1 MNKRKQTIT
10 AIAAA
15 FGMAIMILDS
25 KTVMQYAYEGIDLCI
40 RTVIPSLFPFLA
52 ISNVITAN
60 ISANR
65 KKEANLLERY
75 LGLPTGTQ
83 YLVTLGL
90 LGGYPSGA
98 QNIYQA
104 YKRGYLGKQE
114 AERLLPVCNNAGP
127 AFALGFVGLGL
138 LGSLRAG
145 VWLYLLHALSALLI
159 ALLFRPRQPFSAPAQ
174 SRTLSPSFSQE
185 LVEAITS
192 AGSAMVQVCAFIT
205 FFYTALHLLTQR
217 TGIAHPLALGFVEL
231 TCGLTRLTPTRAG
244 FVMAAGLLGWGGLS
258 VHAQT
263 AAALSGTGV
272 SLRNHLRGKFL
283 QGIFSAILAIF
294 AWFLL

>member
-1 MNKRKQTIT
+1 MRRYLSLFLP
-10 AIAAA
+10 AAV
-15 FGMAIMILDS
+15 MVLILLS
-25 KTVMQYAYEGIDLCI
+25 PQQAAEAVRQAMQLCAGS
-40 RTVIPSLFPFLA
+40 VIPSLFPFLVL
-52 ISNVITAN
+52 SSLVVGSSPSPGPSF
-60 ISANR
+60 SA
-65 KKEANLLERY
+65 LLGRC
-75 LGLPTGTQ
+75 LGCSPTGARVF
-83 YLVTLGL
+83 LLSL
-90 LGGYPSGA
+90 LGGYPVGPRLMG
-98 QNIYQA
+98 QLMR
-104 YKRGYLGKQE
+104 RGDLSRRE
-114 AERLLPVCNNAGP
+114 AEHLLFFCNNAGP
-127 AFALGFVGLGL
+127 AFVMGFVGLGL

-185 LVEAITS
+185 LVESITS

-205 FFYTALHLLTQR
+205 FFYTALHLFAQR
-217 TGIAHPLALGFVEL
+217 SGIAHPLVLGFVEL

-272 SLRNHLRGKFL
+272 SLQNHLRGKFL

>member
-1 MNKRKQTIT
+1 MRRYLSLFLP
-10 AIAAA
+10 AAV
-15 FGMAIMILDS
+15 MVLILLS
-25 KTVMQYAYEGIDLCI
+25 PQQAAEAVRQAMQLCAGS
-40 RTVIPSLFPFLA
+40 VIPSLFPFLVL
-52 ISNVITAN
+52 SSLVVGSSPSPGPSF
-60 ISANR
+60 SA
-65 KKEANLLERY
+65 LLGRC
-75 LGLPTGTQ
+75 LGCSPTGARVF
-83 YLVTLGL
+83 LLSL
-90 LGGYPSGA
+90 LGGYPVGPRLMG
-98 QNIYQA
+98 QLMR
-104 YKRGYLGKQE
+104 RGDLSRRE
-114 AERLLPVCNNAGP
+114 AEHLLFFCNNAGP
-127 AFALGFVGLGL
+127 AFVMGFVGLGL

-159 ALLFRPRQPFSAPAQ
+159 ALLFRPRQSFSAPAQ
-174 SRTLSPSFSQE
+174 SRTLSPPFSQE

-192 AGSAMVQVCAFIT
+192 AGSAMVQICAFIT
-205 FFYTALHLLTQR
+205 FFYTALHLFAQR
-217 TGIAHPLALGFVEL
+217 SGITHPLILGFVEL

-272 SLRNHLRGKFL
+272 SLQNHLRGKFL

>member
-1 MNKRKQTIT
+1 MARRLTFFLP
-10 AIAAA
+10 AAA
-15 FGMAIMILDS
+15 MVLVLLSPQQAAEA
-25 KTVMQYAYEGIDLCI
+25 VRQAMQLCAGS
-40 RTVIPSLFPFLA
+40 VIPSLFPFLVLSSLA
-52 ISNVITAN
+52 VNSSPSPGPSFST
-60 ISANR
+60 
-65 KKEANLLERY
+65 LLGRC
-75 LGLPTGTQ
+75 LGCSPTGAKVF
-83 YLVTLGL
+83 LLSL
-90 LGGYPSGA
+90 LGGYPVGPRLMGQLVRQGELSH
-98 QNIYQA
+98 
-104 YKRGYLGKQE
+104 RE
-114 AERLLPVCNNAGP
+114 AEHLLLFCNNAGP
-127 AFALGFVGLGL
+127 AFVLGFVGLGL

-159 ALLFRPRQPFSAPAQ
+159 ALLFRPRQPFSSPAQ
-174 SRTLSPSFSQE
+174 SRALSPSFSQE

-263 AAALSGTGV
+263 AAALDGTGV
-272 SLRNHLRGKFL
+272 SARNHLLGKLL
-283 QGIFSAILAIF
+283 QGVF
-294 AWFLL
+294 AAFLGNFVWLLL

>member
-1 MNKRKQTIT
+1 MRRYLSLFLP
-10 AIAAA
+10 AAV
-15 FGMAIMILDS
+15 MVLILLS
-25 KTVMQYAYEGIDLCI
+25 PQQAAEAVRQAMQLCAGS
-40 RTVIPSLFPFLA
+40 VIPSLFPFLVL
-52 ISNVITAN
+52 SSLVVGSSPSPGPSFST
-60 ISANR
+60 
-65 KKEANLLERY
+65 LLGRC
-75 LGLPTGTQ
+75 LGCSSTGAR
-83 YLVTLGL
+83 LFLLSL
-90 LGGYPSGA
+90 LGGYPVGPRLMG
-98 QNIYQA
+98 QLMR
-104 YKRGYLGKQE
+104 RGDLSHRE
-114 AERLLPVCNNAGP
+114 AEHLLLFCNNAGP

-159 ALLFRPRQPFSAPAQ
+159 ALLFRPRQSFSAPAQ
-174 SRTLSPSFSQE
+174 PRTLSPSFSQE

-231 TCGLTRLTPTRAG
+231 TCGLARLTPTRAG

-272 SLRNHLRGKFL
+272 SLQNHLRGKFL

>member
-1 MNKRKQTIT
+1 MRRYLSLFLP
-10 AIAAA
+10 AAV
-15 FGMAIMILDS
+15 MVLILLS
-25 KTVMQYAYEGIDLCI
+25 PQQAAEAVRQAMQLCAGS
-40 RTVIPSLFPFLA
+40 VIPSLFPFLVLA
-52 ISNVITAN
+52 SLVVGSSPSPGPSFST
-60 ISANR
+60 
-65 KKEANLLERY
+65 LLGRC
-75 LGLPTGTQ
+75 LGCSSTGAR
-83 YLVTLGL
+83 LFLLSL
-90 LGGYPSGA
+90 LGGYPVGPRLMG
-98 QNIYQA
+98 QLMR
-104 YKRGYLGKQE
+104 RGDLSHRE
-114 AERLLPVCNNAGP
+114 AEHLLLFCNNAGP
-127 AFALGFVGLGL
+127 AFVMGFVGLGL

-159 ALLFRPRQPFSAPAQ
+159 ALLFRPRQSFSAPAQ

-192 AGSAMVQVCAFIT
+192 AGSAMVQICAFIT
-205 FFYTALHLLTQR
+205 FFYTALHLFAQR
-217 TGIAHPLALGFVEL
+217 SGITHPLILGFVEL

-272 SLRNHLRGKFL
+272 SLQNHLRGKFL
-283 QGIFSAILAIF
+283 QGILSAILGIF

>member
-1 MNKRKQTIT
+1 MRRYLSLFLP
-10 AIAAA
+10 AAV
-15 FGMAIMILDS
+15 MVLILLS
-25 KTVMQYAYEGIDLCI
+25 PQQAAEAVRQAMQLCAGS
-40 RTVIPSLFPFLA
+40 VIPSLFPFLVLSSLA
-52 ISNVITAN
+52 VNSSPSPGPSFST
-60 ISANR
+60 
-65 KKEANLLERY
+65 LLGRC
-75 LGLPTGTQ
+75 LGCSPTGAKVF
-83 YLVTLGL
+83 LLSL
-90 LGGYPSGA
+90 LGGYPVGPRLMGQLVRQGGLSH
-98 QNIYQA
+98 
-104 YKRGYLGKQE
+104 RE
-114 AERLLPVCNNAGP
+114 AEHLLLFCNNAGP
-127 AFALGFVGLGL
+127 AFVLGFVGLGL

-174 SRTLSPSFSQE
+174 SRALSPSFSQE

-231 TCGLTRLTPTRAG
+231 TCGLTRLTLTRAG

-272 SLRNHLRGKFL
+272 SLQNHLRGKFL

>member
-1 MNKRKQTIT
+1 MRRYLSLFLP
-10 AIAAA
+10 AAV
-15 FGMAIMILDS
+15 MVLILLS
-25 KTVMQYAYEGIDLCI
+25 PQQAAEAVRQAMQLCAGS
-40 RTVIPSLFPFLA
+40 VIPSLFPFLVLSSLVVGSGA
-52 ISNVITAN
+52 PGASPLTAFLGRCLGC
-60 ISANR
+60 SSTGAR
-65 KKEANLLERY
+65 LFLLS
-75 LGLPTGTQ
+75 
-83 YLVTLGL
+83 L
-90 LGGYPSGA
+90 LGGYPVGPRLMG
-98 QNIYQA
+98 QLVR
-104 YKRGYLGKQE
+104 RGDLSHRE
-114 AERLLPVCNNAGP
+114 AEHLLLFCNNAGP
-127 AFALGFVGLGL
+127 AFVLGFVGLGL

-159 ALLFRPRQPFSAPAQ
+159 ALLFRPRQPFSSPAQ

-205 FFYTALHLLTQR
+205 FFYTALHLFAQR
-217 TGIAHPLALGFVEL
+217 SGIAHPLVLGFVEL

-272 SLRNHLRGKFL
+272 SLQNHLRGKFL

>member
-1 MNKRKQTIT
+1 MRRYLSLFLP
-10 AIAAA
+10 AAV
-15 FGMAIMILDS
+15 MVLILLS
-25 KTVMQYAYEGIDLCI
+25 PQQAAEAVRQAMQLCAGS
-40 RTVIPSLFPFLA
+40 VIPSLFPFLVLSSLVVGSSPSPGPSFSTLLGRCLGC
-52 ISNVITAN
+52 SNTGA
-60 ISANR
+60 R
-65 KKEANLLERY
+65 LFLLS
-75 LGLPTGTQ
+75 
-83 YLVTLGL
+83 L
-90 LGGYPSGA
+90 LGGYPVGPRLMG
-98 QNIYQA
+98 QLMR
-104 YKRGYLGKQE
+104 RGDLSHRE
-114 AERLLPVCNNAGP
+114 AEHLLLFCNNAGP
-127 AFALGFVGLGL
+127 AFVMGFVGLGL

-159 ALLFRPRQPFSAPAQ
+159 ALLFRPRQPFSSPAQ

-205 FFYTALHLLTQR
+205 FFYTALHLFAQR
-217 TGIAHPLALGFVEL
+217 SGIAHPLVLGFVEL

-258 VHAQT
+258 VHTQT

-272 SLRNHLRGKFL
+272 SLRNNLRGKFL

>member
-1 MNKRKQTIT
+1 MRRYLSLFLP
-10 AIAAA
+10 AAV
-15 FGMAIMILDS
+15 MVLILLS
-25 KTVMQYAYEGIDLCI
+25 PQQAAEAVRQAMQLCAGS
-40 RTVIPSLFPFLA
+40 VIPSLFPFLVL
-52 ISNVITAN
+52 SSLVVGSSPSPGPSF
-60 ISANR
+60 SA
-65 KKEANLLERY
+65 LLGRC
-75 LGLPTGTQ
+75 LGCSSTGAR
-83 YLVTLGL
+83 LFLLSL
-90 LGGYPSGA
+90 LGGYPVGPRLMG
-98 QNIYQA
+98 QLMR
-104 YKRGYLGKQE
+104 RGDLSHRE
-114 AERLLPVCNNAGP
+114 AEHLLLFCNNAGP
-127 AFALGFVGLGL
+127 AFVMGFVGLGL

-205 FFYTALHLLTQR
+205 FFYTALHLFAQR
-217 TGIAHPLALGFVEL
+217 SGITHPLILGFVEL

-244 FVMAAGLLGWGGLS
+244 IVMAAGLLGWGGLI

-272 SLRNHLRGKFL
+272 SLQNHLRGKFL